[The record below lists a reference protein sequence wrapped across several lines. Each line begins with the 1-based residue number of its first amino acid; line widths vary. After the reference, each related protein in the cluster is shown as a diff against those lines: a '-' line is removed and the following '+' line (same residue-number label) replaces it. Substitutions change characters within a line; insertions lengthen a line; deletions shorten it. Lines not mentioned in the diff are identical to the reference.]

1 MKLEAIFLAFQSFF
15 CIFTASFPLRA
26 FSCWL
31 QASQLVFCPV
41 LTDRFVCCIG

>member
-1 MKLEAIFLAFQSFF
+1 MKLEPFFWRSSLFF

-41 LTDRFVCCIG
+41 LTDQVCLLY